1 MRQGRDTG
9 AAIAED
15 ADGEAQGAFPWLP
28 DSPRRRAQLG
38 PQRTKTLT
46 EIDLH
51 RSVAQFLDWCLE
63 PPALYTTFPSGWDK
77 MSKSRAG
84 MLYAAGLK
92 AGMPDILI
100 FYDGHP
106 FGIELKTAKGK
117 ISAVQI
123 KMFETLKEAGVH
135 VFVCRSVDEVEFTL
149 RMLEIPLRGTVQA
162 A

>member
-1 MRQGRDTG
+1 MKRAKDTG

-15 ADGEAQGAFPWLP
+15 VDEAQSAFPWLP
-28 DSPRRRAQLG
+28 DSPKRRAQHG

-63 PPALYTTFPSGWDK
+63 PPAFYTTFPAGWDK

-92 AGMPDILI
+92 AGIPDVLI
-100 FYDGHP
+100 FYDGSTYA
-106 FGIELKTAKGK
+106 IELKTPKGK
-117 ISAVQI
+117 LSTAQKRTFDLLEV
-123 KMFETLKEAGVH
+123 AGV
-135 VFVCRSVDEVEFTL
+135 FVCICRSVDEVEGLL
-149 RMLEIPLRGTVQA
+149 RELKIPLRGTVQA
-162 A
+162 AE